1 MKERYIYQVI
11 RRLPK
16 EQREEIKMEL
26 EELIDDMCENDTIEH
41 VLEKLGDPEE
51 FAKKYRNEN
60 SYVIG
65 PKYYDTYLWVLKIAL
80 ICTAL
85 SAVCSSVLNGII
97 TRNWKA
103 EGISEVVNVI
113 TEIIADTIGNG
124 IVSLCTA
131 FGIVTLI
138 FALMERQNVKM
149 KEKQP
154 GVWKP
159 EQLTPIPDKKS
170 VISRSDCVIG
180 MVFILLFGGILL
192 FAPELIGAYVF
203 ENKEYVR
210 SIPIFNLEKWSLI
223 LPFLIAVFLLAF
235 MDEMVQLVTGYYCK
249 AVMVSNIVTGVLQI
263 ILAIIILKVFPF
275 WNPDFARECSES
287 FGKKF
292 TSKGDLMHYWGTDVI
307 SNVVLA
313 GIIIITLCEMGVI
326 IYRTLKFGIEKA
338 E

>member
-65 PKYYDTYLWVLKIAL
+65 PKYYDTYIWVLKVAL
-80 ICTAL
+80 ICTAI
-85 SAVCSSVLNGII
+85 SAVCASVINGIV
-97 TRNWKA
+97 TWNWKS
-103 EGISEVVNVI
+103 EGISTVVN
-113 TEIIADTIGNG
+113 IIAEITANAIGDG
-124 IVSLCTA
+124 IISLCVV
-131 FGIVTLI
+131 FGVVTLI
-138 FALMERQNVKM
+138 FALMERQNVKL

-154 GVWKP
+154 QIWKP
-159 EQLTPIPDKKS
+159 EQLAPIPDKKS

-192 FAPELIGAYVF
+192 FAPELLGAYVF
-203 ENKEYVR
+203 ENKEYVK

-235 MDEMVQLVTGYYCK
+235 VDEMVQLVTGYYCK
-249 AVMVSNIVTGVLQI
+249 AVMVSNIITGVLQI
-263 ILAIIILKVFPF
+263 ILAVIILKVFPF
-275 WNPDFARECSES
+275 WNPDFAKECAES
-287 FGKKF
+287 FGREF
-292 TSKGDLMHYWGTDVI
+292 SSKGDLMHYWGTNLI

-313 GIIIITLCEMGVI
+313 GIVIITLCEMGVI
-326 IYRTLKFGIEKA
+326 IYRTLKFGIEKP